1 MNKTVDKDDPVAR
14 AKAKLAQ
21 VSCFFLQFFSNF
33 FIKFFESDIIENE
46 KGRSKLAKNIKAQKE
61 ADKKVENRGFKSVCL
76 KLYV

>member
-21 VSCFFLQFFSNF
+21 VSCIFCNFSQF